1 MKFLQGC
8 ATSAVCVCVCN
19 DAMEGSK
26 GPGPD
31 AYLKDSDDSG
41 PVGEAMPVR
50 IEEGPAGNGVPPR
63 SGPLTPTPS
72 SRGSSPESSGSENRR
87 RRRPRRPKRRLS
99 SDSSNEGNVTPTS
112 QTPLKMSKVGEGG
125 MSEEPSS
132 SPVGSDGES
141 LISVVTASPSLEAAC
156 DEGSSLLPL
165 VNGPKKP
172 DNRPKNDRPPKTAP
186 SASVPPK
193 LGKKSHKAPP
203 SIQPSKPAANQRFTA
218 EGASRRRLFQQGT
231 RTPAF
236 VEYPVVLHDLGGGAA
251 RFDKLGPWHRS
262 QLLANAVG
270 AIRSVRPLPS
280 GKWLIGCSSEA
291 QQSKLARLE
300 TLPGGVPIGARV
312 PRPVVDGV
320 VGPIPKG
327 GNELQLVRQDLEAGG
342 HRVAAVTRLN
352 NKHNEPSLAVRISL
366 EATELPTEV

>member
-1 MKFLQGC
+1 
-8 ATSAVCVCVCN
+8 
-19 DAMEGSK
+19 MEGSK

-31 AYLKDSDDSG
+31 ASRKDSGDGG

-99 SDSSNEGNVTPTS
+99 SDSSNEGDVTPTS
-112 QTPLKMSKVGEGG
+112 QTPLKMTKVGEGG

-132 SPVGSDGES
+132 SPIGSDGDS

-186 SASVPPK
+186 SASVPPPPPPPPPQG
-193 LGKKSHKAPP
+193 GKKESQG
-203 SIQPSKPAANQRFTA
+203 STFQPT
-218 EGASRRRLFQQGT
+218 QQTG
-231 RTPAF
+231 
-236 VEYPVVLHDLGGGAA
+236 
-251 RFDKLGPWHRS
+251 
-262 QLLANAVG
+262 
-270 AIRSVRPLPS
+270 
-280 GKWLIGCSSEA
+280 SE
-291 QQSKLARLE
+291 
-300 TLPGGVPIGARV
+300 P
-312 PRPVVDGV
+312 
-320 VGPIPKG
+320 
-327 GNELQLVRQDLEAGG
+327 
-342 HRVAAVTRLN
+342 
-352 NKHNEPSLAVRISL
+352 
-366 EATELPTEV
+366 EVHS